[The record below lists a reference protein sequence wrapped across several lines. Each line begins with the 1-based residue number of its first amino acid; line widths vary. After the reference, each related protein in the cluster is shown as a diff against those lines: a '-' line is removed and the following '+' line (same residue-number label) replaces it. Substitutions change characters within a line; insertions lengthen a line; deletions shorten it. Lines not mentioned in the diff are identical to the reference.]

1 MSQKEEAFLRN
12 RVNELIS
19 PNRQSLFTFGATE
32 EVIWY
37 YRANLIDKNTRDDLI
52 KDIYEKFLEYTD
64 STDNINSI
72 NKFIKHIRDVKSLIP
87 HDSLILFNIEKKG
100 LSMRK
105 ALAVNYGNISSSIKN
120 MVWFK
125 SIDDAEKYLDNYLNA
140 NPRRN
145 KNDYIIDHYL
155 TRIDQALEP
164 YSDDYGQGYQMK

>member
-1 MSQKEEAFLRN
+1 
-12 RVNELIS
+12 
-19 PNRQSLFTFGATE
+19 
-32 EVIWY
+32 
-37 YRANLIDKNTRDDLI
+37 
-52 KDIYEKFLEYTD
+52 
-64 STDNINSI
+64 
-72 NKFIKHIRDVKSLIP
+72 
-87 HDSLILFNIEKKG
+87 
-100 LSMRK
+100 MRK

>member
-19 PNRQSLFTFGATE
+19 HSPQSFFALGATE
-32 EVIWY
+32 EVLWY
-37 YRANLIDKNTRDDLI
+37 YRANLIDKNIRNDLI

-64 STDNINSI
+64 STNSI
-72 NKFIKHIRDVKSLIP
+72 NEFIKRIRGVKSLVP
-87 HDSLILFNIEKKG
+87 HNGRILFNIEKKG
-100 LSMRK
+100 SSIHK
-105 ALAVNYGNISSSIKN
+105 ALAVNYRNISSSIKN

-125 SIDDAEKYLDNYLNA
+125 SIADAEKYLDNYLNA

-155 TRIDQALEP
+155 TRINQALEP
-164 YSDDYGQGYQMK
+164 YSDDYGQGYQIK